1 MMESKVKR
9 KFVNV
14 APISQKAKNR
24 FVNNMDSL
32 HGCIIEQEKDNMYFL
47 ASINKR
53 YFMWLPKNGNEH
65 WKLLK

>member
-1 MMESKVKR
+1 MESKVKR
-9 KFVNV
+9 KFVNIE
-14 APISQKAKNR
+14 PISNLARDR
-24 FVNNMDSL
+24 FANIMDSL
-32 HGCIIEQEKDNMYFL
+32 HGCIVEKEKDNMYFL

>member
-1 MMESKVKR
+1 MESKVKR
-9 KFVNV
+9 KFVNIE
-14 APISQKAKNR
+14 PISNLARDR
-24 FVNNMDSL
+24 FANIMDSL